1 LIYNRFNKTDMP
13 ILPEISILR
22 RLGKQF
28 IPDVTK
34 PIVPGPF
41 KGRPEISTDRVD
53 EDALAA
59 LCPTGAIGKAPVT
72 LDMGKCVMC
81 GECSFAFPNKVKFTT
96 DYKIATNVR
105 ERLVVREGDNTSISI
120 DESQVRDEIRSLFGR
135 SLKLRQISAGGANAD
150 EAELNACGNP
160 NFDMGRFGIEFL
172 ASPRHCDG
180 IVITGPISV
189 NMADPLRICYDA
201 VPSPKLIILVGTD
214 AISGGIFA
222 GSKALDRSFLNE
234 FPIDL
239 YVPGNPPH
247 PLTFVNGVLELV
259 RKRKK

>member
-1 LIYNRFNKTDMP
+1 MFIE
-13 ILPEISILR
+13 EIQILR

-28 IPDVTK
+28 IPDVTR
-34 PIVPGPF
+34 PQVPGPF
-41 KGRPEISTDRVD
+41 KGRPEITTASVD

-59 LCPTGAIGKAPVT
+59 LCPTGAIGKAPVSI
-72 LDMGKCVMC
+72 DMGKCAMC
-81 GECSFAFPNKVKFTT
+81 GECSFAYPDKIKFTT

-105 ERLVVREGDNTSISI
+105 DRLVVKEGDQNPITL
-120 DESQVRDEIRSLFGR
+120 DETVIRQEIRSLFGR

-180 IVITGPISV
+180 IVITGPMSA
-189 NMADPLRICYDA
+189 NMAEATRICYEA
-201 VPSPKLIILVGTD
+201 VPSPKIIILVGSD
-214 AISGGIFA
+214 AIGGGIFA
-222 GSKALDRSFLNE
+222 GSPALDRTFLDGHT
-234 FPIDL
+234 IDL

-247 PLTFVNGVLELV
+247 PLTFVNGVLELI
-259 RKRKK
+259 RRKKR